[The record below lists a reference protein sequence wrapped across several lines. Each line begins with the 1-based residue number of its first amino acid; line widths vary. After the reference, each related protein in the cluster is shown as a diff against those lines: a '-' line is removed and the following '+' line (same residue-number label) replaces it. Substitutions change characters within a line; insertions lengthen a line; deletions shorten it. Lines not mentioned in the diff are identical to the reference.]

1 MESDIDVDC
10 QLSFAILLDAEL
22 KKLNFPATV
31 KESLHTVFELAFKAG
46 FRAGQLPENDLKF
59 KRLFE

>member
-1 MESDIDVDC
+1 MKSDIHVDS
-10 QLSFAILLDAEL
+10 QLSFAILLEEEL
-22 KKLNFPATV
+22 KELNFPDTV
-31 KESLHTVFELAFKAG
+31 KESLQNLFELAFKAG